1 MEYLILVAIFFLS
14 LGLLLI
20 LTIGLIFRPFIW
32 TRNIFKIKIFYAL
45 WFGPYLMSIPF
56 FTGPEDLSAYPPRE
70 TSPYKL
76 PWQKGVTRFVSQGNR
91 GLTTHRGLH
100 KYAWDFIMSNGTQI
114 LAAREGVVVEIVQHH
129 DGFGWQ
135 SNYIYIEHEDGTC
148 SVYAHIQKNGAL
160 VSLGDEIKQGQEIA
174 LSGMVGLTI
183 MPHLHFY
190 VLNKSKTESIPISFQ
205 EVEGGVPFAGH
216 FYTSG
221 NEKK

>member
-1 MEYLILVAIFFLS
+1 MGYLIFVAIFFMS
-14 LGLLLI
+14 LALLLI
-20 LTIGLIFRPFIW
+20 LTVGSILRPLIW
-32 TRNIFKIKIFYAL
+32 TRNIFKIKFFYVL
-45 WFGPYLMSIPF
+45 WFSPYLMSIPF
-56 FTGPEDLSAYPPRE
+56 FAGPEDLSAYPPRE
-70 TSPYKL
+70 DSPYKL
-76 PWQKGVTRFVSQGNR
+76 PWQEGVTRFVMQGNR

-114 LAAREGVVVEIVQHH
+114 LAARAGIVVEVVQHH

-135 SNYIYIEHEDGTC
+135 ANYIHIEHEDGNF
-148 SVYAHIQKNGAL
+148 SVYAHIQKNGTL
-160 VSLGDEIKQGQEIA
+160 VSLEDEVKQGQPIV

-205 EVEGGVPFAGH
+205 EIEGGIPFAGH
-216 FYTSG
+216 FYTSE